1 MDRKV
6 DSGGQLRAMC
16 AEILRVDRDY
26 PIVGLT
32 CRAGARDPALALG
45 RVRELIG
52 PGIPIYVI
60 EPAQARA
67 SKMLLPDRHAVYGG
81 AARVWWPGVCED
93 SDPFHPVIFDPTGVY
108 GEDALER
115 LAREFRVLSPQPVG
129 LSPQQQAVLQERLRI
144 RAESRCHVLEERCH
158 VLEEQLRSLQLRHG
172 NLEQRAPVAGSR

>member
-16 AEILRVDRDY
+16 AEILRADRGY

-32 CRAGARDPALALG
+32 CRAGARDPALALD

-81 AARVWWPGVCED
+81 AARVWWPGVGED
-93 SDPFHPVIFDPTGVY
+93 TDPFHPVIFDPTGVY

-115 LAREFRVLSPQPVG
+115 LAREFRVQSPQPVG
-129 LSPQQQAVLQERLRI
+129 LSPQQQAVLQERLRV
-144 RAESRCHVLEERCH
+144 RAEHRCREV
-158 VLEEQLRSLQLRHG
+158 EEQLRSLQRRYG
-172 NLEQRAPVAGSR
+172 ELEQRARAVASR